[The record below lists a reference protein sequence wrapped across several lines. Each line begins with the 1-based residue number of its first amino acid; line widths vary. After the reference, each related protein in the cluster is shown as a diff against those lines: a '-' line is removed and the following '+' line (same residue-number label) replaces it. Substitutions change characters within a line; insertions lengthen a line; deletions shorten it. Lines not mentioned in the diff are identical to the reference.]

1 MDNNKKNTKI
11 KICMLLFSS
20 GMGGGEQSVY
30 NLIKGID
37 KKKFEIYLITNRLH
51 LNNFKNLVKPSNIF
65 TIRLFY
71 KVSNYKIIRFLK
83 RYISKV
89 FDFKKIIIKKRIKDI
104 LKFINNNNI
113 NILHSHLTYDLYL
126 SSIIKQQ
133 IKNIKTIYTVRS
145 FINFDDREKISYGL
159 NKRDTISSLS
169 KIDYFTFIS
178 DSLGSFMNEKFSFI
192 NKNNSIIIENS
203 LLEEDFRNIKIK
215 SNNKDVKI
223 ISFFGGEK
231 KVKGGKYLIEALQI
245 FDRKY
250 PEIRY
255 QFQVFGK
262 VKNKNKFYNQ
272 QKTEKIRIMGY
283 MSKSKILD
291 YMNSSDIVVMP
302 SISEGFGNVAQEAK
316 ALNVPIIV
324 SNIPALTNI
333 IENKKNG
340 LICELNPSLIA
351 DSIYELLTNIDLIN
365 TIKTN
370 SNSVNWIGDK
380 VREFEQI
387 YNQIN

>member
-1 MDNNKKNTKI
+1 MDNNRKNTKI
-11 KICMLLFSS
+11 KVCMLLFSS

-30 NLIKGID
+30 NLIKSID
-37 KKKFEIYLITNRLH
+37 KKNFEIYLITNRLH
-51 LNNFKNLVKPSNIF
+51 LNNFKDLVKPSNIF

-71 KVSNYKIIRFLK
+71 KVSNYKVIRLLK
-83 RYISKV
+83 RYLSKI

-178 DSLGSFMNEKFSFI
+178 YSLGSFMNQNFSFI

-262 VKNKNKFYNQ
+262 VKNKNKFYNKK
-272 QKTEKIRIMGY
+272 KTEKIRIMGY

-316 ALNVPIIV
+316 VLNVPIIV

-351 DSIYELLTNIDLIN
+351 DSIYELLTNKDLIN

-370 SNSVNWIGDK
+370 LNSVNWIGDK
-380 VREFEQI
+380 VKEFEQM
-387 YNQIN
+387 YRRF